1 MLGIRAMQ
9 DSGQR
14 PLLTL
19 ELARV
24 ARPDK
29 SEFPALTAHA
39 SGQRLALVGPW
50 GFLFKLLAREL
61 QVVSGIAEIGGIAVS
76 AALRSGRVGL
86 SLLDP
91 PLPARWTFK
100 RYLSEGAALRVARSA
115 ASNTAREALRR
126 FGLES
131 MAERQLG
138 SFRTVERRT
147 LSIVHATLG
156 EPEILALETPLA
168 RLDAA
173 AQDYLE
179 TLIERA
185 LEGRRALIS
194 VFEPSG
200 RERRLLDRADTVLR
214 LGPEHVI
221 VSDVTGGAGRH
232 VLVTVTRRGR
242 EFRDALMA
250 RGMMVE
256 RVGPVEVLSAVL
268 GENPPAPSER
278 FSVVLSEAGATQPVF
293 AAANEVGAPVVEL
306 VPVV

>member
-1 MLGIRAMQ
+1 MQ
-9 DSGQR
+9 SSGQR

-19 ELARV
+19 ELARI
-24 ARPDK
+24 ARPDH

-39 SGQRLALVGPW
+39 SGQRLGLVGPW

-61 QVVSGIAEIGGIAVS
+61 QLVSGIAEIGGIAFS
-76 AALRSGRVGL
+76 AALKSGRVGL

-115 ASNTAREALRR
+115 AANTARAAIRR

-156 EPEILALETPLA
+156 APEILALEAPLS
-168 RLDAA
+168 RLDDP

-194 VFEPSG
+194 VFDPSG

-214 LGPEHVI
+214 LGADHVI
-221 VSDVTGGAGRH
+221 VPEGTAFASGRH

-278 FSVVLSEAGATQPVF
+278 FSVVLSDAGATQPLF

-306 VPVV
+306 VPLV